1 MSSLNTIRVFFP
13 LLDKSVMLEAGK
25 TVAEAC
31 ALVGFPQ
38 NLVCGGKGTCKKC
51 LVTIREND
59 LISEV
64 LGCQHLISR
73 TWRFSFQKKRPY
85 LRFWKPPTMVS

>member
-13 LLDKSVMLEAGK
+13 LLDKSVILEAGK

-51 LVTIREND
+51 LVTIRLN
-59 LISEV
+59 
-64 LGCQHLISR
+64 R
-73 TWRFSFQKKRPY
+73 TSTDFVASY
-85 LRFWKPPTMVS
+85 SLESSST